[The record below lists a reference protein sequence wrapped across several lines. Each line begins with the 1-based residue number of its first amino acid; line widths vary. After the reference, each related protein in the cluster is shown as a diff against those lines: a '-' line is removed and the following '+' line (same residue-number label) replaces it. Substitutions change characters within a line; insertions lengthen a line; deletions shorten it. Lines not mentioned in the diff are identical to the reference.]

1 MEEKR
6 LTALTDLSQDIAE
19 LTRALI
25 GLRRELHRHPE
36 LAFAEVWTAAT
47 IAGRLRALG
56 LAVQEKIGGTGVVAV
71 LEGRRP
77 GKTLL
82 VRADIDALPIEDTTG
97 CEYTS
102 TVRNRNHACGHDAHS
117 AIVAR
122 RRRSRPRACL
132 ARTPGLRRAG
142 FGLCVCHGHP
152 VGTPSVNVTGNWV
165 GTWAHQNPRTAPVT

>member
-1 MEEKR
+1 M
-6 LTALTDLSQDIAE
+6 TALTDLSQDIAE
-19 LTRALI
+19 LTPALI

-102 TVRNRNHACGHDAHS
+102 TVRNRNHACGHDASLGLLACVVLVLAS
-117 AIVAR
+117 ACAT
-122 RRRSRPRACL
+122 A
-132 ARTPGLRRAG
+132 
-142 FGLCVCHGHP
+142 
-152 VGTPSVNVTGNWV
+152 TPS
-165 GTWAHQNPRTAPVT
+165 APPPST